1 MSAYLLDSTV
11 TSLIQGAPQTF
22 SVQCIAHGAAQEEL
36 IAELERRLVER
47 FSDPEWTA
55 EIEKTV
61 SIPVF
66 DQMASETG
74 LRPLDLAAIS
84 SVEEA
89 ASYEDAGLWE
99 NCHELVP
106 VGVSF
111 ADVQAF
117 QASMAADAASALN
130 WDPARQLYFLIYA
143 YGEAED
149 ASEDMAVIA
158 QARNAPA
165 AAWAWRYHAR
175 DIKSVKQPIRVE
187 GLCPIMGAPKPAN
200 ESKE

>member
-1 MSAYLLDSTV
+1 MNVPKPFTNLLVSAIVLACVLLPGCAGYRLGSMLPPDIKLVHVPTFINK
-11 TSLIQGAPQTF
+11 TSEPQLE
-22 SVQCIAHGAAQEEL
+22 IATTRFALQEFQTDGSL
-36 IAELERRLVER
+36 KL
-47 FSDPEWTA
+47 
-55 EIEKTV
+55 
-61 SIPVF
+61 
-66 DQMASETG
+66 
-74 LRPLDLAAIS
+74 S
-84 SVEEA
+84 SAEEA